1 MYSVHLFIL
10 FMSYIYQDGKTAFYV
25 AAENNYTDIALLLIE
40 SGCSV
45 DIKDEVS

>member
-1 MYSVHLFIL
+1 MYISLFSL
-10 FMSYIYQDGKTAFYV
+10 YLMLYQNGETALI
-25 AAENNYTDIALLLIE
+25 AAARNNHTDVALLLIE